1 MVIIISRETIRYR
14 LRHTLH
20 LSCPSALRKF
30 SNYRHTKQRRKQD
43 GPVQPGKESSPPPN
57 GPPNPGLINTSENY
71 NPSSTSSLS
80 SSSSVPTVSSNPSHS
95 ITSSSNHGLIYLQPE
110 YAVFTRSLAECN
122 IHELIRQP
130 VGVDKNEWI
139 ANNIVAFYNHVNAL
153 NNAMCDFCTPTT
165 CPVMTGPQ
173 NSSYL
178 WVDERNK
185 KVKYSASQYIDL
197 SMMFIQK
204 TLSDETIFPT
214 RLDQQF
220 PLYFDSLVRKMVRL
234 LFHAVAHLYAV
245 HYRHLIELQLHPHL
259 NSLFLHFIFFL
270 ITSNIISSDCPSVHK
285 DPNGPPSSSLTAP
298 GQTDARE
305 LRTELETL
313 DPLYQLLA
321 NQWRHAYGQAFA
333 QKKKAANNE

>member
-1 MVIIISRETIRYR
+1 MRCSTVLSSNNRGISSIEQPRIHQTTVNSTKLEYLTDWF
-14 LRHTLH
+14 TG
-20 LSCPSALRKF
+20 
-30 SNYRHTKQRRKQD
+30 KQRRKNE
-43 GPVQPGKESSPPPN
+43 GTTSTGKDPSPPPSDLPN
-57 GPPNPGLINTSENY
+57 GGLINTPETNNQSSI
-71 NPSSTSSLS
+71 PSIPLTPIHSLN
-80 SSSSVPTVSSNPSHS
+80 SSN
-95 ITSSSNHGLIYLQPE
+95 NNNVLLYLQPQ

-130 VGVDKNEWI
+130 AGVDKNEWI
-139 ANNIVAFYNHVNAL
+139 ANNIVAFFNHVNAL
-153 NNAMCDFCTPTT
+153 YNAMCGFCTKTT

-185 KVKYSASQYIDL
+185 KVKYSAPQYIDL

-214 RLDQQF
+214 KLDQQF

-245 HYRHLIELQLHPHL
+245 HYRQLIELQLHPHL
-259 NSLFLHFIFFL
+259 NSLFLHFISFL
-270 ITSNIISSDCPSVHK
+270 ITSNIISSDCSTVHT
-285 DPNGPPSSSLTAP
+285 NSSGTLSSSLTTP

-313 DPLYQLLA
+313 DVLYQLLA
-321 NQWRHAYGQAFA
+321 NQWRHAYGQACA
-333 QKKKAANNE
+333 HKRKAANNE